1 MVLQLDARFASCSR
15 CFLAST
21 SWRNWMS
28 LRVACPAFC
37 WSAKVWCAHEGGWGW
52 GEGGV
57 RVLG

>member
-1 MVLQLDARFASCSR
+1 MVLQLEARFASCSR

-37 WSAKVWCAHEGGWGW
+37 WSAKVWCAHGRGC
-52 GEGGV
+52 GGV